1 MGELG
6 SGDGSSFPESLDT
19 NSILEVDS
27 PAVGKTLV
35 RADIPNDIAAAI
47 IAIETELGI
56 NPAGSLVDLKT
67 RLAVSLNDDGSIK
80 DPELSAIAGLV
91 SAADKLAYFTGS
103 GTASLTGLTAFAR
116 TILDDADAAAVRTT
130 IGAGT
135 GSGDMVGSNNLSDV
149 TNVATAR
156 TTLGAAAS
164 GSNSDITAL
173 TALTNIIP
181 GADFTLTQNSVI
193 PFTSVESGAVANT
206 LYLKEGK
213 VGIGKSTALG
223 TVASAGFGGAHVL
236 HLGDGTSSSV
246 NLLIQAANEASLILA
261 DEGGSVNSKI
271 HVIRQAGDAFKI
283 TAFNDDG
290 TVKGTRFHIDSSGDV
305 GINTTTPG
313 MIQGTNFGADKKFHL
328 HDTVSVAAMYIS
340 GENASFLYFSDETA
354 TANQGVTRLAQ
365 TAQEFSISRY
375 NDTGSALGQSLV
387 VNSANGNMSFLNG
400 NVGVNTMFPGQVFD
414 VNAGSGNMIADG
426 YDNHPSFFERKV
438 NPVIMSSAGY
448 ANKVKNTPVYKF
460 KKNPFVSA
468 DELKELAIAEFGQ
481 TKWDETFPTK
491 GSHKQKALYNMA
503 AGEMKTFIDSEAD
516 RLRIERSTEH
526 KNKREYC
533 SIVLDDAGTKS
544 NFQEVLIKD
553 EANVVTGFN
562 IESYIGVL
570 HLAIQELKQEV
581 DNLKLSVFSA

>member
-27 PAVGKTLV
+27 PAAEKTLV

-116 TILDDADAAAVRTT
+116 TILDDANAAAVRTT

-156 TTLGAAAS
+156 TILGAAAS

-173 TALTNIIP
+173 TALTNITP
-181 GADFTLTQNSVI
+181 GADFTLTQNSVV
-193 PFTSVESGAVANT
+193 PFTSVESGAVVNT
-206 LYLKEGK
+206 LYLKAGQVGLGGIPEHKFHVG
-213 VGIGKSTALG
+213 VGDAGNVTAHADANDFVFENSASNIGLSILIPDSSTGFLMFGSPADNNFAYLAGVYNSGNSFLSIVITDSVRMRINATGIGIST
-223 TVASAGFGGAHVL
+223 
-236 HLGDGTSSSV
+236 
-246 NLLIQAANEASLILA
+246 
-261 DEGGSVNSKI
+261 
-271 HVIRQAGDAFKI
+271 
-283 TAFNDDG
+283 
-290 TVKGTRFHIDSSGDV
+290 
-305 GINTTTPG
+305 IN
-313 MIQGTNFGADKKFHL
+313 
-328 HDTVSVAAMYIS
+328 
-340 GENASFLYFSDETA
+340 
-354 TANQGVTRLAQ
+354 
-365 TAQEFSISRY
+365 
-375 NDTGSALGQSLV
+375 
-387 VNSANGNMSFLNG
+387 
-400 NVGVNTMFPGQVFD
+400 PGQILD
-414 VNAGSGNMIADG
+414 INAGSGNMIADG

-438 NPVIMSSAGY
+438 NPVIISSVGY
-448 ANKVKNTPVYKF
+448 ADKVKNTPVYKF

-468 DELKELAIAEFGQ
+468 DELKELTITEFGQ
-481 TKWDETFPTK
+481 TKWDEIFPTED
-491 GSHKQKALYNMA
+491 SHRQKALYNMV

-533 SIVLDDAGTKS
+533 SIVLDDAGTES

-570 HLAIQELKQEV
+570 HLAIQELTSRVKTLE
-581 DNLKLSVFSA
+581 AA